1 MPLSGIHSVSIYVND
16 PDQAIDFYTN
26 KLGFTLHDNTPLA
39 YDPTLRWVT
48 VSPPESDTRFV
59 LIKGYADWT
68 PERVGIWT
76 GIVFTVTN
84 MVDTFKQMEANGVE
98 ITEPP
103 TTQEWGMQAQ
113 FKDQDG
119 NHFLVVSS

>member
-39 YDPTLRWVT
+39 YDPALRWIT
-48 VSPPESDTRFV
+48 VSPPNSDIRFV

-76 GIVFTVTN
+76 GIVFTVN
-84 MVDTFKQMEANGVE
+84 DMVDTFKQMEAKGV
-98 ITEPP
+98 
-103 TTQEWGMQAQ
+103 
-113 FKDQDG
+113 
-119 NHFLVVSS
+119 